1 MKKVSASLSALLL
14 AGVLT
19 QAQAAPVL
27 QLTSPDVSEG
37 RPLAA
42 AQVFNGMGCTGGN
55 QSPALNWTNL
65 PAGTKSLAVTAYDPD
80 APTGSGWWHWVVVN
94 LPASTKGLPAGAA
107 TGKGLPAG
115 ALELRTDFGQPGYG
129 GACPPPGHGMHRYQ
143 FTVWALSVDK
153 LPLEAS
159 SSPAMAGF
167 MIRQHALGQATLTG
181 TYAR

>member
-19 QAQAAPVL
+19 QAQAAPAL
-27 QLTSPDVSEG
+27 QLTSPDVREG
-37 RPLAA
+37 HPLAA

-94 LPASTKGLPAGAA
+94 L
-107 TGKGLPAG
+107 
-115 ALELRTDFGQPGYG
+115 
-129 GACPPPGHGMHRYQ
+129 
-143 FTVWALSVDK
+143 
-153 LPLEAS
+153 
-159 SSPAMAGF
+159 
-167 MIRQHALGQATLTG
+167 
-181 TYAR
+181 

>member
-1 MKKVSASLSALLL
+1 MKYTALLL
-14 AGVLT
+14 AISLCGTTASLANPAFSL
-19 QAQAAPVL
+19 QSSEIAPGATL
-27 QLTSPDVSEG
+27 SE
-37 RPLAA
+37 
-42 AQVFNGMGCTGGN
+42 AQVFNGFGCHGKN
-55 QSPALNWTNL
+55 ISPSLSWQNPPEGTRSYALT
-65 PAGTKSLAVTAYDPD
+65 VYDPD

-167 MIRQHALGQATLTG
+167 MIRQHALGHATLTG